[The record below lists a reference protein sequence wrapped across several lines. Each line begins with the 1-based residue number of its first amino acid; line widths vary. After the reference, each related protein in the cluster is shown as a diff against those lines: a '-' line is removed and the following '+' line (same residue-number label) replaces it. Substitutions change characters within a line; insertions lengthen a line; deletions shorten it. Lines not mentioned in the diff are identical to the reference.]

1 MYDLG
6 AANLDP
12 NILPIHLIVKIVLV
26 AFLVFYFLFALL
38 ITRQIQIMTKVLQT
52 LEQKDIQNYG
62 RIHLG
67 LSLLVLLVILILF

>member
-1 MYDLG
+1 MYDLSSVSPSL
-6 AANLDP
+6 AV
-12 NILPIHLIVKIVLV
+12 LPIHLIVKIVLV

-38 ITRQIQIMTKVLQT
+38 MTRQIQIMTKVLQT

-62 RIHLG
+62 WIHLG